1 MNSNREREAMSD
13 DKGKPTA
20 TQDVIAMP
28 PPPDLSPQEVQ
39 ESRIVPLEEA
49 PPERSQRIRQLMQEI
64 DVADSGSLMFFGA
77 KAQEQVTEV
86 SDTMLD
92 GVRNKDTGPAGGAL
106 NDMLATLRG
115 FDVSDIDPNDQPGFF
130 GRLLGK
136 VKPAAKL
143 IQRYESVKGQ
153 IDDITDRMDQHTTQ
167 LLTDIAT
174 LDKLYEATLAYFH
187 DLADYIAAGEAKL
200 AELDT
205 TAIPAK
211 EKEAE
216 GDEMLAAQALR
227 DLRQARDQLERRV
240 HDLKL
245 TRQVAMQALPSIR
258 LVQEN
263 DKALTAKI
271 RSTVTNTVPLWRQQL
286 AIAVTVAR
294 SAEAGRT
301 LEEASDLT
309 NDLLTANA
317 ESLRQSNQQIRSQ
330 IERGVFDIDAVE
342 KANAALVA
350 TIQDSLR
357 IADEGKV
364 KRAEAEARLAACE
377 TDLKKAL
384 AAAKSYGTGSSK
396 GQ

>member
-1 MNSNREREAMSD
+1 
-13 DKGKPTA
+13 
-20 TQDVIAMP
+20 
-28 PPPDLSPQEVQ
+28 
-39 ESRIVPLEEA
+39 
-49 PPERSQRIRQLMQEI
+49 
-64 DVADSGSLMFFGA
+64 
-77 KAQEQVTEV
+77 
-86 SDTMLD
+86 
-92 GVRNKDTGPAGGAL
+92 
-106 NDMLATLRG
+106 MLATLRG
-115 FDVSDIDPNDQPGFF
+115 FDVSDIDPNEQPGFF

-136 VKPAAKL
+136 IKPAALL
-143 IQRYESVKGQ
+143 IQRYETVKGQ
-153 IDDITDRMDQHTTQ
+153 IDDITDRLDHHTTQ
-167 LLTDIAT
+167 LLTDITT

-200 AELDT
+200 TELDT
-205 TAIPAK
+205 VAIPAK

-263 DKALTAKI
+263 DKALTGKI

-317 ESLRQSNQQIRSQ
+317 ETLRQSNQQIREQ
-330 IERGVFDIDAVE
+330 VERGVFDIEAVE
-342 KANAALVA
+342 SANASLVA
-350 TIQDSLR
+350 TIQDSPAHRRRRQDQARRSRSQAGGLR
-357 IADEGKV
+357 G
-364 KRAEAEARLAACE
+364 RPEAGAGGGEVLWSRLLGRVGGC
-377 TDLKKAL
+377 TPHRPLL
-384 AAAKSYGTGSSK
+384 AQFAKSP
-396 GQ
+396 

>member
-1 MNSNREREAMSD
+1 MSED
-13 DKGKPTA
+13 PKTA
-20 TQDVIAMP
+20 TKTLDVIP
-28 PPPDLSPQEVQ
+28 LPPPDDLSPLEVTQ
-39 ESRIVPLEEA
+39 SAVVPLEEA
-49 PPERSQRIRQLMQEI
+49 PPERSARIRSLMQQI
-64 DVADSGSLMFFGA
+64 DVAGSGSIMFFGA

-106 NDMLATLRG
+106 NDMLATIRG
-115 FDVSDIDPNDQPGFF
+115 FDVSDIDPNEQPGFF

-143 IQRYESVKGQ
+143 IQRYETVKGQ
-153 IDDITDRMDQHTTQ
+153 IDDITDRLDRHTTE
-167 LLTDIAT
+167 LLIDIAT
-174 LDKLYEATLAYFH
+174 LDKLYDATLAYFH
-187 DLADYIAAGEAKL
+187 DLADYIAAGEARL
-200 AELDT
+200 TALDESEV
-205 TAIPAK
+205 PAK

-216 GDEMLAAQALR
+216 SGEMIAAQVLR
-227 DLRQARDQLERRV
+227 DLRQARDDLERRV

-263 DKALTAKI
+263 DKSLTGKI

-301 LEEASDLT
+301 LKEASDLT
-309 NDLLTANA
+309 NELLTANA
-317 ESLRQSNQQIRSQ
+317 ETLRQSNQEIRTQ
-330 IERGVFDIDAVE
+330 VERGVFDIESIE
-342 KANAALVA
+342 KANADLMA

-357 IADEGKV
+357 IADEGKT
-364 KRAEAEARLAACE
+364 KRADAEARLAACE
-377 TDLKKAL
+377 ADLKQTL
-384 AAAKSYGTGSSK
+384 AAAKARAHATK
-396 GQ
+396 A